1 MIKVK
6 AIFMSILGELIGMK
20 DVEIELPDS
29 STFKDLMK
37 IIKEKYGPKFPK
49 ELFKRSAGEF
59 QYMHLILTWKIFTKK
74 KMGIAHSPM
83 AMNSTSFLPLEAD
96 NLSRF

>member
-20 DVEIELPDS
+20 EADIELPDY

-59 QYMHLILTWKIFTKK
+59 QYMHLMLNMKDIYEKK
-74 KMGIAHSPM
+74 DGDR
-83 AMNSTSFLPLEAD
+83 PLAD
-96 NLSRF
+96 GDVLYFIPPIGGG